1 MSVKE
6 ESKTDSA
13 VVLRT
18 PGQIA
23 WGRFKRNKLGVT
35 AGILTIFFIFCAYAA
50 PLITKLVG
58 VDPYAIYLDKLNSAL
73 ANAPIGAFGGVSL
86 EHPFGV
92 TPEDGRDIFANI
104 LYGSRIS
111 FTIAIIVSVTTIGL
125 GLLVGIAAGYYR
137 GKVDAAIGRFSD
149 FLFAFPAFFMI
160 VALSLPMV
168 ERVQEIGIA
177 RDNGARL
184 LVLGMFL
191 VFFGWP
197 GFARLIRSQALSMR
211 ERDFVMA
218 AQALGASNWR
228 IITKEMLPNL
238 WPTAIIFLSLSL
250 PGFLAAEAV
259 YAYLGIGVQP
269 PAISFGLLLDDA
281 RRFWSTDPAYLLITS
296 GYLILIVL
304 SLNLL
309 GDAVRDAI
317 DPKADR

>member
-1 MSVKE
+1 MKE
-6 ESKTDSA
+6 EAKSDTSVA
-13 VVLRT
+13 LRT

-23 WGRFKRNKLGVT
+23 WKRFRRNKLGVT

-50 PLITKLVG
+50 PIIAKLTK
-58 VDPYAIYLDKLNSAL
+58 VDPYGIYPEKLDPNR
-73 ANAPIGAFGGVSL
+73 ANTPIGAWGGVSL
-86 EHPFGV
+86 AHPFGL

-111 FTIAIIVSVTTIGL
+111 FTIAITVSITTIGI
-125 GLLVGIAAGYYR
+125 GLLVGIAAGYFR
-137 GKVDAAIGRFSD
+137 GRVDAAIGRFSD

-168 ERVQEIGIA
+168 ERVQATGIA
-177 RDNGARL
+177 KDNGARL
-184 LVLGMFL
+184 LVLGIFL
-191 VFFGWP
+191 TFFGWP

-238 WPTAIIFLSLSL
+238 WPTAIIFLSLAL

-304 SLNLL
+304 ALNLL
-309 GDAVRDAI
+309 GDAIRDAI